1 MPLVIDAS
9 FAAGWF
15 LPDEA
20 NVEADAIARRLTTD
34 RGLVPSLF
42 GHELRNLLLTAHRRG
57 RLPSGALFA
66 QLSNL
71 ERFPLIDC
79 GPGNGAE
86 IVRLAIAHSLS
97 AYDAA
102 YLDLALRESVP
113 LATRDRALAAA
124 ARDAGASVIGP
135 FAGESR

>member
-1 MPLVIDAS
+1 MPLVVDAS

-15 LPDEA
+15 LPDEVS
-20 NVEADAIARRLTTD
+20 VEADAIARRLTTD

-42 GHELRNLLLTAHRRG
+42 KHELRNLLLTAHRRG
-57 RLPSGALFA
+57 RLSSDALFS

-71 ERFPLIDC
+71 ERFPLVDC
-79 GPGNGAE
+79 GPGNSAE

-102 YLDLALRESVP
+102 YLALALRERAP

-124 ARDAGASVIGP
+124 AKDAGASLIG
-135 FAGESR
+135 S